1 MGVKM
6 KSRIFTTA
14 ELKALNRRLKGDK
27 TDPTG
32 IYSGRVKPKLKE
44 LIEWLKRKEIKKL
57 ID

>member
-1 MGVKM
+1 M